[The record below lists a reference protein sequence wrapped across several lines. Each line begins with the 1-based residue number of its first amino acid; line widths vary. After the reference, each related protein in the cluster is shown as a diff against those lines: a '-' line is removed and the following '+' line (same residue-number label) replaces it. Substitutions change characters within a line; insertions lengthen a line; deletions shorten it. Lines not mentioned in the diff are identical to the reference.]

1 MGGKVPPKGQA
12 MVDLLV
18 SAFACDLT
26 RVGTM
31 QWGDSEAKFLLG
43 FLNDTNGKPLVD
55 HHHGYQHDRGFQPA
69 ALELFTIGT
78 PRISCT
84 CSRRWTRIQE
94 GNGLSLLDNSLIFW
108 VSEIQ
113 KPDSHDQHNMP
124 FVLAG
129 KPAGKLAN
137 RTLAPG
143 QVTAPQ
149 QPAGVHSQHLRNRPE
164 DVRSPRLLH
173 RAARWLVLTVLP
185 QP

>member
-1 MGGKVPPKGQA
+1 
-12 MVDLLV
+12 
-18 SAFACDLT
+18 
-26 RVGTM
+26 M

-69 ALELFTIGT
+69 ALEIIYNWYAQNFLHLLQKMDA
-78 PRISCT
+78 
-84 CSRRWTRIQE
+84 IQE

-129 KPAGKLAN
+129 KAAGKLQ
-137 RTLAPG
+137 TG
-143 QVTAPQ
+143 
-149 QPAGVHSQHLRNRPE
+149 
-164 DVRSPRLLH
+164 
-173 RAARWLVLTVLP
+173 RWLQVKS
-185 QP
+185 QPHNNLLVSILNIFGIDQKTFGHPDYCTGPLAGLS